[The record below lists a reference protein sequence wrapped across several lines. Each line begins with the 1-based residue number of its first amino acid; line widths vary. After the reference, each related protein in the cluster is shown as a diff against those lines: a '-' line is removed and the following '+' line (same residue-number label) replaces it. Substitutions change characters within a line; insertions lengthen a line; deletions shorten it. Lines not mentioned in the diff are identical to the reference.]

1 MGPGNSSTKV
11 FSRSPR
17 NLSLGERFQSLCNIL
32 KADDGTHFSYIYVC
46 IEDLIRTNTV
56 EAGQDNYS
64 SACTAGDFERN
75 MC

>member
-1 MGPGNSSTKV
+1 MANTIDRKTGDA
-11 FSRSPR
+11 
-17 NLSLGERFQSLCNIL
+17 LIL
-32 KADDGTHFSYIYVC
+32 HIC